1 MEYNQMIREW
11 TPEDGPSHEEKENIF
26 KKYRQAHESQKNRR
40 RKDPADKPVGLN
52 CHADGDTYK

>member
-1 MEYNQMIREW
+1 MDPRRLTKPWRE
-11 TPEDGPSHEEKENIF
+11 GKLF
-26 KKYRQAHESQKNRR
+26 KKLRKVREGQKNRR